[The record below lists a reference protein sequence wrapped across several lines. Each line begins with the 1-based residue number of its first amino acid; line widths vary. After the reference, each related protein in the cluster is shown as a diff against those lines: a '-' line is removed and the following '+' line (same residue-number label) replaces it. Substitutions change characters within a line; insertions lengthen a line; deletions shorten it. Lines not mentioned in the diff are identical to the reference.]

1 MRITGIHMDGLMD
14 GLSQGQQTPQT
25 SLQNAILVRIA
36 FLLQH
41 GDATSMQDWSHPFAS
56 TWTEYLLKGLALL
69 ANSAPVHVSLHNP
82 QPEGDGPAAWRL
94 ALQV

>member
-36 FLLQH
+36 FVLQH
-41 GDATSMQDWSHPFAS
+41 GDATTMQDWSHPFAS
-56 TWTEYLLKGLALL
+56 T
-69 ANSAPVHVSLHNP
+69 
-82 QPEGDGPAAWRL
+82 
-94 ALQV
+94 